1 MPAEGADGT
10 VFVYHISFLSSSLM
24 ETARYRQKF
33 CLEKPLTP
41 QTNKQT
47 TKSKKKKKK
56 KKSQPTCIKSEL
68 TYLRNEFHFSDFHYR
83 SVNYTESRAKLVNP
97 QRAHANFASDPL

>member
-41 QTNKQT
+41 PPPNKQTNKQQNP
-47 TKSKKKKKK
+47 KKKKKK
-56 KKSQPTCIKSEL
+56 KANQRVLK
-68 TYLRNEFHFSDFHYR
+68 
-83 SVNYTESRAKLVNP
+83 VN
-97 QRAHANFASDPL
+97 